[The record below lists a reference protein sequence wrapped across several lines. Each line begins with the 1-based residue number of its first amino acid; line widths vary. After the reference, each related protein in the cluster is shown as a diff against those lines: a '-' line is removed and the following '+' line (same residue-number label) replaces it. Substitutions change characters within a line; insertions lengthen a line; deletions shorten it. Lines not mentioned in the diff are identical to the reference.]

1 MKNITRIVLTGGPA
15 AGKTTLIS
23 RILKE
28 FKQEDGWRVITIPE
42 TATDLISGFGIK
54 PFGDCVTME
63 QFQYYVIADQLH
75 KEQLALKAAQEV
87 PEEKILIIYDR
98 AVLDDKAY
106 ISDAQ
111 FEKTLAHFGKT
122 EQQLIAGY
130 DAVLHLVTC
139 AKGAE
144 YAYNFG
150 NAARYES
157 VEDARALDDR
167 TLRAWS
173 THPNVHIIDNS
184 EDFEDKINRGIAAIY
199 SLVGQSAPEDEKRKF
214 LIAMP
219 DAESLV
225 EAYSAVAV
233 DMMQNYLVSTRPN
246 TVRRIRQQRSGGDY
260 LYFYTEKRSGEDGK
274 HWVTERPISQKEY
287 IAYLMESDILMHP
300 VRKTKYRF
308 NFDDRRME
316 IDIYPFSKD
325 KAILFVYGKDKAELR
340 LPSGLELIKE
350 VTGLAEYK
358 NSALAREQ
366 KL

>member
-1 MKNITRIVLTGGPA
+1 MKNVTRIVLTGGPA

-42 TATDLISGFGIK
+42 TATELISGFGIK

-219 DAESLV
+219 DAAALV
-225 EAYSAVAV
+225 KDCGAVAV
-233 DMMQNYLVSTRPN
+233 EMMQNYLVSTKPN
-246 TVRRIRQQRSGGDY
+246 TVRRIRQQRSGMDY

-316 IDIYPFSKD
+316 IDIYPFSND
-325 KAILFVYGKDKAELR
+325 KAILFVYGKDRSQLR
-340 LPSGLELIKE
+340 LPEGLELIKE

-358 NSALAREQ
+358 NSSLAREQ